1 MWEGGYVEKHWDKC
15 DSDSCSQYKSV
26 QILIITVYHKG
37 WGGKRLFIPC
47 CFSLPNC
54 HQLPYTSALGARPLH
69 PLLPPPSSDFTM
81 GCHFP
86 GTSLRLCP
94 TTGTLVWL
102 HKQVLHIF
110 ATRAPP
116 GLPQAHEPPRL
127 LSGLR
132 CIHCTVRRSLVAVQ
146 VLKMSFAGLFVK
158 IWTATRKWYLQP
170 AVLISVAS
178 FALLCDH
185 PCPSS
190 AQLLLNGT
198 RKSL

>member
-1 MWEGGYVEKHWDKC
+1 MWEGGYVEKHWDKW

-110 ATRAPP
+110 AIRAPP

-132 CIHCTVRRSLVAVQ
+132 CIHCTVRRSPVAGYC
-146 VLKMSFAGLFVK
+146 AGLKNVLCWVVCENLNCNEEVVPSAYCADQCCLICSLMWSSLSIFC
-158 IWTATRKWYLQP
+158 TA
-170 AVLISVAS
+170 
-178 FALLCDH
+178 
-185 PCPSS
+185 S
-190 AQLLLNGT
+190 A
-198 RKSL
+198 